1 MHGKLSHHQ
10 LAQLLNVM
18 DCLVLPSRIES
29 FGRVVMDALGIP
41 AIVTPSV
48 GAAEAI
54 AEEKNGAGHCPAD
67 RNGARDPGHSGC
79 AVHRSVLLRGSVLGG
94 MSPFGLPSEGPGAI
108 SSFGRLGSLDDRAG
122 AGSPALVDLPG
133 ASAGAP
139 GAGLGDGFALAPGG
153 SGAEGLTALARGG
166 LSPSAGGG
174 PERTTDGDGPGVT
187 GLAAAGR
194 DGARPSPSLA

>member
-1 MHGKLSHHQ
+1 MQDGAQGVAVACEPSGGHG
-10 LAQLLNVM
+10 A
-18 DCLVLPSRIES
+18 CLRRL
-29 FGRVVMDALGIP
+29 
-41 AIVTPSV
+41 
-48 GAAEAI
+48 I
-54 AEEKNGAGHCPAD
+54 AKEKNGAGHGPAD
-67 RNGARDPGHSGC
+67 RERDPATGGHSGSP
-79 AVHRSVLLRGSVLGG
+79 VHCCVLLRGSVLGG
-94 MSPFGLPSEGPGAI
+94 KSPFGLPSEGPGAT

-153 SGAEGLTALARGG
+153 SGAVGLTTLARGG

-174 PERTTDGDGPGVT
+174 AERTTDGAGAT

-194 DGARPSPSLA
+194 GGARPSPSLA

>member
-1 MHGKLSHHQ
+1 MHDG
-10 LAQLLNVM
+10 AQ
-18 DCLVLPSRIES
+18 
-29 FGRVVMDALGIP
+29 
-41 AIVTPSV
+41 
-48 GAAEAI
+48 GAAVGGEPSGGRGACLRRPI

-67 RNGARDPGHSGC
+67 RNRARDPGHSGP
-79 AVHRSVLLRGSVLGG
+79 AAHRSVLLRGSVLGSK
-94 MSPFGLPSEGPGAI
+94 SPFGLPSEGPGAT

-174 PERTTDGDGPGVT
+174 AERTTDGAGAT
-187 GLAAAGR
+187 GLATAGR